1 MYLLDKNDK
10 ELFKFYV
17 DLGRLFFL
25 GKELRNVSIYT
36 YPIIIFEFM
45 TGYYTTEEIYK
56 KNQQITLSF
65 AQDFEIMEI
74 PKDVQKLK
82 PTLTLFPNRSSNID
96 NNRES
101 RILNSSK
108 ALPPIKESINEN
120 VDTKKVIHLSPDRS
134 TYSSISEENKTKL
147 GNADKNQP
155 DYKNSFKSINTI
167 RETEYKSSI
176 KSATIR
182 VPSPLNEN
190 STPKRDKDKLSKSVL
205 VKKKAGIDKKNL
217 NETKAIKSFIIPYF
231 DFIIQY
237 QQLSFFISPENNKE
251 NNSEFGKELEIF
263 KEGLEK
269 YKRKIRILLME
280 KEIEFLTKKNEAI
293 IELNKD
299 LEEAIN
305 HKKNNLKKVTN
316 KFEPS
321 QKQYNTKLNLLKNN
335 LKGRGQFQLVYDS
348 FVYQKM
354 VEVCFVFFNSKI
366 KSLYTI
372 PNFYNESISNDTKK
386 LERLE
391 YYNNDKKNISSMM
404 GHICQLVVYL
414 SKIYNIPMRYPIFL
428 NGSRS
433 YILRSLKDKM
443 FLPLY
448 LDTKKEDKHGIFEI
462 ALNCLKD
469 DIKEIFNFFA
479 MFPEIISKTDFET
492 INNMNGNYLF
502 FFFFVVFNHSL
513 FRFMK
518 IIQNNA

>member
-56 KNQQITLSF
+56 KNQQISLSF
-65 AQDFEIMEI
+65 AKDYEIMEM
-74 PKDVQKLK
+74 PKDFQKLK
-82 PTLTLFPNRSSNID
+82 PALTLVQNRSSNLE
-96 NNRES
+96 NRES
-101 RILNSSK
+101 KFINSSK
-108 ALPPIKESINEN
+108 FLPPIKESINEN
-120 VDTKKVIHLSPDRS
+120 VDTKKVIHLSPERN
-134 TYSSISEENKTKL
+134 TYTPISDDTKTKL
-147 GNADKNQP
+147 GITTKNQP
-155 DYKNSFKSINTI
+155 DN
-167 RETEYKSSI
+167 KSSI
-176 KSATIR
+176 KSTNTIR
-182 VPSPLNEN
+182 VPSPINEG
-190 STPKRDKDKLSKSVL
+190 STPKREGKDKLSKSVL
-205 VKKKAGIDKKNL
+205 VKKKMGIDKKVL
-217 NETKAIKSFIIPYF
+217 NETKAVKSFIIPYF

-269 YKRKIRILLME
+269 YKRKLRILQME
-280 KEIEFLTKKNEAI
+280 KEIEFLTKKNKAI
-293 IELNKD
+293 KELNKD
-299 LEEAIN
+299 LEETIKS
-305 HKKNNLKKVTN
+305 KKENLEKVTN

-354 VEVCFVFFNSKI
+354 VEVCFVFFNNKI
-366 KSLYTI
+366 KSLYNI
-372 PNFYNESISNDTKK
+372 PNFYNESISNDTNK

-404 GHICQLVVYL
+404 GHICQLLVYL
-414 SKIYNIPMRYPIFL
+414 SKIYNIPFRYPIFL

-443 FLPLY
+443 FLPLF
-448 LDTKKEDKHGIFEI
+448 LDAKKEDKHGTFEI

-479 MFPEIISKTDFET
+479 LFPEIISKTDFET
-492 INNMNGNYLF
+492 VNNMNGNYLF

-518 IIQNNA
+518 IIQNNV

>member
-56 KNQQITLSF
+56 KNKQIALSF
-65 AQDFEIMEI
+65 AKDFEIMEI
-74 PKDVQKLK
+74 PKEFQKLK
-82 PTLTLFPNRSSNID
+82 PTLTLVQTRSSNTD
-96 NNRES
+96 NRES
-101 RILNSSK
+101 KLLNSSK
-108 ALPPIKESINEN
+108 FLPPIKESINEIN
-120 VDTKKVIHLSPDRS
+120 SDTKKVIHLSPDRN
-134 TYSSISEENKTKL
+134 TYTPFSEETKTKL
-147 GNADKNQP
+147 GTVTKTDN
-155 DYKNSFKSINTI
+155 
-167 RETEYKSSI
+167 KSSI
-176 KSATIR
+176 KSANTIR
-182 VPSPLNEN
+182 VPSPTNEI
-190 STPKRDKDKLSKSVL
+190 SMVKREAKDNLSKSAL
-205 VKKKAGIDKKNL
+205 VKKKAGIDKRML
-217 NETKAIKSFIIPYF
+217 NETKPIKSFIITYF

-237 QQLSFFISPENNKE
+237 QQLSFYISPENNKE
-251 NNSEFGKELEIF
+251 NNNSEFGKELEIF

-269 YKRKIRILLME
+269 YKRKLRILQME
-280 KEIEFLTKKNEAI
+280 KEIEFLSKKNEAI
-293 IELNKD
+293 KELNKD
-299 LEEAIN
+299 LEETIKN
-305 HKKNNLKKVTN
+305 KKENLEKIEN

-321 QKQYNTKLNLLKNN
+321 KKQCNTKLNLVKNN
-335 LKGRGQFQLVYDS
+335 LKGRGQYQLVYDS

-366 KSLYTI
+366 KSLYNI
-372 PNFYNESISNDTKK
+372 PNFYNESIANDTKK

-404 GHICQLVVYL
+404 GHICQLLVYL
-414 SKIYNIPMRYPIFL
+414 SKTYNIPMRYPIFL

-448 LDTKKEDKHGIFEI
+448 LDAKKEDKHGNFEI
-462 ALNCLKD
+462 GLNCLKD

-518 IIQNNA
+518 IIQNNV